1 MSSFKKSPYIPLL
14 FSLSAAVG
22 TFGSTMVQAHGYME
36 FPPDHANAC
45 DKGLTTGD
53 GLCSEAASSNKNGIN
68 RGSAG
73 NNHQAVVFDHQLCS
87 ASMGGEYS
95 VLDVPSALR
104 HTTTITPDENGEVEF
119 TYYVTANH
127 ATWYMDV
134 FVTKDGFDPDT
145 QTLTW
150 ADLERIDTINYRG
163 EVLDKGPQKYKVKIP
178 SHVTGKRLMYNIWQ
192 RPHQSQPDHEVLG
205 PPPADSWDSNEAF
218 YSCMNVYV
226 DGDGVVPGP
235 DSQWVHEEKFADNK
249 GDLNVGDTVRARIMM
264 EGTEK
269 YTPTVEIDNHNTSAS
284 VWKLDLAREINNN
297 STATEYMKV
306 GVKNS
311 DDEVILS
318 DNAEH
323 NYIYFKDEDLS
334 HLVEVISPDQ
344 DGFQFSWHGLQ
355 DEYIMTGDQFVLPI
369 NLQIDEGD
377 DGQYTYEALLT
388 EITQKSGAPQVVRGT
403 VGEQPAKSFT
413 ITQDAHY
420 SVKVTVTDEYDNLEE
435 EIYTFTVTKQD
446 VPEPGETQVTWI
458 NNHSQPFIA
467 ALQSGLWGEW
477 VQPGSQLTVQPDGD
491 IFNIPGW
498 EVEVGEST
506 IFGAAINNG
515 VTYVNCGTLPLLG
528 NIEVVVASDG
538 TCSVTTK

>member
-1 MSSFKKSPYIPLL
+1 MK
-14 FSLSAAVG
+14 
-22 TFGSTMVQAHGYME
+22 
-36 FPPDHANAC
+36 
-45 DKGLTTGD
+45 D
-53 GLCSEAASSNKNGIN
+53 G
-68 RGSAG
+68 
-73 NNHQAVVFDHQLCS
+73 
-87 ASMGGEYS
+87 YS
-95 VLDVPSALR
+95 VLDVPSSLR

-134 FVTKDGFDPDT
+134 FVTKEGFDPDT

-150 ADLERIDTINYRG
+150 ADLERIDTIDYKG
-163 EVLDKGPQKYKVKIP
+163 EMLDKGPQKYKVKIP
-178 SHVTGKRLMYNIWQ
+178 SHVTGKRLIYNIWQ

-205 PPPADSWDSNEAF
+205 APPANSWDSHEAF
-218 YSCMNVYV
+218 YSCINVYV
-226 DGDGVVPGP
+226 DGDGIDPGP
-235 DSQWVHEEKFADNK
+235 DSQWVHEEKFADDK

-264 EGTEK
+264 AGTEK

-297 STATEYMKV
+297 STASEYMKV

-323 NYIYFKDEDLS
+323 NYIYYKEENLS

-344 DGFQFSWHGLQ
+344 EDFQFSWHGLE
-355 DEYIMTGDQFVLPI
+355 DEYIMTGDSLVLPI

-377 DGQYTYEALLT
+377 DGQYSYEALLT
-388 EITQKSGAPQVVRGT
+388 EMTQKSGAPQVVNGI
-403 VGEQPAKSFT
+403 VGEQPAKAFT

-420 SVKVTVTDEYDNLEE
+420 SVKVTVTDEYNNREE
-435 EIYTFTVTKQD
+435 DIFTFTVTKQD
-446 VPEPGETQVTWI
+446 VPDPGETQVTWI

-467 ALQSGLWGEW
+467 ALQSGLWGDW

-506 IFGAAINNG
+506 TFGAAINNG
-515 VTYVNCGTLPLLG
+515 VTYVNCGALPLSG

-538 TCSVTTK
+538 TCNVTTK